1 MIRNII
7 AVLLIITSLSCQ
19 EERSKRLEI
28 GMYRGHLV
36 AQDNQ
41 NMPFLFEVTSE
52 HDLKIYNGDEVIEVD
67 EIQYR
72 NDSVYIRLPYFETVI
87 AAKFDGNN
95 FKGQWIEEDRDR
107 SVAFYAEYNK
117 IERFEVKTGAN
128 QKDVSGIWEAEFN
141 DYGNIYP
148 SKGVFE
154 QKGDKVLGTFRTP
167 SGDYRYLEGVVDGD
181 SLKLSTFDGAH
192 AFLFKAKLTDSV
204 MIGLFYSGNHSLE
217 TFIARRNSEF
227 ELPDANALTKMKDGF
242 DDFNFE
248 FPDLEGNV
256 ISLKDEQFKNKVVL
270 VQLMGSYCPNCLDE
284 TKFYSKYYESNK
296 NRDLEIIALAFE
308 NAKSKEKAVKGI
320 KRMKERVGLNY
331 PILLAQIG
339 TNDKV
344 KAQEK
349 MPMLNQVSSYPTTI
363 YVDKKGKVRKIHT
376 GFNGPAT
383 GVKYEDFQKEFS
395 AFMETLLAE

>member
-1 MIRNII
+1 
-7 AVLLIITSLSCQ
+7 
-19 EERSKRLEI
+19 
-28 GMYRGHLV
+28 
-36 AQDNQ
+36 
-41 NMPFLFEVTSE
+41 
-52 HDLKIYNGDEVIEVD
+52 
-67 EIQYR
+67 
-72 NDSVYIRLPYFETVI
+72 
-87 AAKFDGNN
+87 
-95 FKGQWIEEDRDR
+95 
-107 SVAFYAEYNK
+107 
-117 IERFEVKTGAN
+117 
-128 QKDVSGIWEAEFN
+128 
-141 DYGNIYP
+141 
-148 SKGVFE
+148 
-154 QKGDKVLGTFRTP
+154 
-167 SGDYRYLEGVVDGD
+167 
-181 SLKLSTFDGAH
+181 
-192 AFLFKAKLTDSV
+192 
-204 MIGLFYSGNHSLE
+204 
-217 TFIARRNSEF
+217 
-227 ELPDANALTKMKDGF
+227 
-242 DDFNFE
+242 
-248 FPDLEGNV
+248 
-256 ISLKDEQFKNKVVL
+256 
-270 VQLMGSYCPNCLDE
+270 MGSYCPNCLDE